1 MTINTKKMVAFIE
14 KFENEI
20 FPMIKGEDGKGIE
33 RLKKI
38 IQKRKRELAERQ
50 KP

>member
-1 MTINTKKMVAFIE
+1 MTINTKKMAAFIE

-38 IQKRKRELAERQ
+38 IEEKQQQLAERQ
-50 KP
+50 KQ

>member
-1 MTINTKKMVAFIE
+1 MTINTKKMTAFIE

-20 FPMIKGEDGKGIE
+20 FPMIKGEDGKGVE

-38 IQKRKRELAERQ
+38 IEEKRKQLAERQ

>member
-1 MTINTKKMVAFIE
+1 MTINAKKMNAFIE

-20 FPMIKGEDGKGIE
+20 LPKIKGEDGKGVE

-38 IQKRKRELAERQ
+38 IEEKQQRLAERQ

>member
-1 MTINTKKMVAFIE
+1 MTINTKKMNAFIE

-20 FPMIKGEDGKGIE
+20 LPKIKGEDGEGIE
-33 RLKKI
+33 RLKKM
-38 IQKRKRELAERQ
+38 IQKRKRGLAERQ

>member
-1 MTINTKKMVAFIE
+1 MTINTKKMNAFIE

-20 FPMIKGEDGKGIE
+20 FPMIKGEDGKGVE

-38 IQKRKRELAERQ
+38 IEEKRKQLAERQ